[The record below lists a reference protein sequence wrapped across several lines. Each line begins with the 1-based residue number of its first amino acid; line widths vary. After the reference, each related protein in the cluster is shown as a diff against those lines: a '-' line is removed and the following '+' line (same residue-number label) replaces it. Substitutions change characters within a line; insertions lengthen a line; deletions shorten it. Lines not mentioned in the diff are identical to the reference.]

1 MPGFSKLGFAV
12 APKWRNGLTDLDP
25 GPQTRKVEGF
35 VEFASTYQL
44 RGWVYAPDAVGQRLS
59 VEAYI
64 DDVRL
69 AGGRAAF
76 FRRDL
81 ADVGIGDGHHG
92 FVLNF
97 DVALSVEDLGEV
109 AVYARTADG
118 ERHTLS
124 SIAPPHAETD
134 EPKRQP
140 KFNIAA
146 PLATSNSVQRP
157 VFILGA
163 KRSGT
168 SAVTQALLR
177 SGRYA
182 GQEEG
187 HLLGLVGRLIELVEQ
202 HYEVNETEVTEQ
214 RNTFITSVP
223 EKYFFDSIRGVFA
236 HLTLSVFPSGYWIDK
251 TPNSAMVQLAPLL
264 KEIWPNAKFVFMK
277 RRGIENLVSRS
288 RKFPETAFRERC
300 EDWRNVMEA
309 WLRVRDDLSS
319 AAIEIEQLDLVREP
333 DRLANDLARFL
344 AIPDAEAAR
353 FREALVSDRPER
365 SASNFGQIHDFE
377 SAGWSAS
384 EVKKFKEICGAMM
397 AVYGYGYSG
406 AYYR

>member
-1 MPGFSKLGFAV
+1 MTAAESATMSL
-12 APKWRNGLTDLDP
+12 R
-25 GPQTRKVEGF
+25 GF
-35 VEFASTYQL
+35 VEFSSPYQM
-44 RGWVYAPDAVGQRLS
+44 RGWVFDPRAPGQRIA

-69 AGGRAAF
+69 AGGRAALY
-76 FRRDL
+76 RSDL
-81 ADVGIGDGHHG
+81 AEARIGDGHYG

-109 AVYARTADG
+109 AVYARWPEG
-118 ERHTLS
+118 ERHTL
-124 SIAPPHAETD
+124 P
-134 EPKRQP
+134 
-140 KFNIAA
+140 NIATPLA
-146 PLATSNSVQRP
+146 APEVATRQSKFEIASPLATFNAAQRP

-182 GQEEG
+182 GQDEG

-202 HYEVNETEVTEQ
+202 HYEANETEVTEQ
-214 RNTFITSVP
+214 RNTFITRVP
-223 EKYFFDSIRGVFA
+223 AKYFFDSIRGVFA
-236 HLTLSVFPSGYWIDK
+236 HLAQSAFPSGYWIDK
-251 TPNSAMVQLAPLL
+251 TPNSGMVQLAPLL

-288 RKFPETAFRERC
+288 RKFPEVAFRERC

-309 WLRVRDDLSS
+309 WLRVRDDLSP
-319 AAIEIEQLDLVREP
+319 AAVEIEQLDLAREP
-333 DRLANDLARFL
+333 ERIAHDLTRFL
-344 AIPDAEAAR
+344 GIPSSEAAR

-365 SASNFGQIHDFE
+365 SAAQFGQVHDFE

-384 EVKKFKEICGAMM
+384 EIKRFKEVCGAMM
-397 AVYGYGYSG
+397 AVYGYGYSD